1 MKKAKLLI
9 ENILVY
15 GLGGVISKII
25 PFIMLPI
32 VTRMMPNS
40 SYYGLNDLFNTIASF
55 AGAVAMMGMY
65 DAMYRMFFEK
75 EEESYKK
82 DICST
87 TMTFS
92 MIAAVVIGV
101 IVVVLNKP
109 LAVLVFDDAK
119 YYYLVILAA
128 INVVLSVINSIISA
142 PTRMQNK
149 RTIFLITNTLSPV
162 ISYTVAIIMLQAGH
176 YVLALPLASVL
187 ALVINIIIFFFL
199 NKSWF
204 KPFTLNKAY
213 LKDLLKIGLPLLPN
227 FLIYWV
233 FNSCDKLM
241 ITSII
246 DVGAN
251 GVYAVGSKLGHMS
264 QLIYTAF
271 GGGWLYFAYSTMH
284 DDDQVTTNSRIFEY
298 LGVISYACSIVVF
311 ALSKPLYQLMFE
323 AEYVAGY
330 IVAPYLFLAPLL
342 QMLFQVACNQFM
354 VKKKSWP
361 NMVILLFGAILNVAL
376 NAVLIPVM
384 GIEGAAVATLLGY
397 AAAVIIAV
405 IILTKL
411 KLMNLSF
418 KFLGCTILTLIY
430 IILWRFFAQEKV
442 VIGIVLGVVIIVG
455 LLMVYKKDIS
465 SLLKGLKKK
474 KTETGK

>member
-9 ENILVY
+9 ENILIY
-15 GLGGVISKII
+15 GLGGVIGKII
-25 PFIMLPI
+25 PLIMLPI
-32 VTRMMPNS
+32 VTRMMPNTG
-40 SYYGLNDLFNTIASF
+40 YYGINDLFNTVASF

-65 DAMYRMFFEK
+65 DAMCRMFFDK
-75 EEESYKK
+75 EDLDFKK

-92 MIAAVVIGV
+92 TISSVIMGILVVI
-101 IVVVLNKP
+101 LSKP
-109 LAVLVFDDAK
+109 LAKLVFEDEK
-119 YYYLVILAA
+119 YYYLIVLAAVNVIL
-128 INVVLSVINSIISA
+128 NVINPIISA

-149 RTIFLITNTLSPV
+149 RGIFLITNTLSPIV
-162 ISYTVAIIMLQAGH
+162 SYAIAIVMLKAGF
-176 YVLALPLASVL
+176 YTLALPLASVI
-187 ALVINIIIFFFL
+187 ALIINIVIFVFL

-204 KPFTLNKAY
+204 KPFVIKKQY

-241 ITSII
+241 ITNFI
-246 DVGAN
+246 DVEAN

-284 DDDQVTTNSRIFEY
+284 DDDQVTTNSKIFEY
-298 LGVISYACSIVVF
+298 LGVISFACSIVVF

-323 AEYVAGY
+323 PEYVPGY

-361 NMVILLFGAILNVAL
+361 NMVILLFGAGLNVAL
-376 NAVLIPVM
+376 NAILIPII

-397 AAAVIIAV
+397 VASVIIAV
-405 IILTKL
+405 IILTKI
-411 KLMNLSF
+411 KLMKLSF
-418 KFLGCTILTLIY
+418 KFLGCTALTLIY
-430 IILWRFFAQEKV
+430 ILLWRFLSQEKI
-442 VIGIVLGVVIIVG
+442 VIGIVLGVVVIVG
-455 LLMVYKKDIS
+455 LLMIYRKDI
-465 SLLKGLKKK
+465 LLLLQGLKKK